1 MKTNEQAKQPMN
13 NWVKAGFAKERDEVT
28 RDVFKSCIGTSG
40 TYRWRRAPALS
51 LTAMEM
57 AILDTMY
64 DAGKDAEF
72 KPKDLVNDHTRMAYV
87 IDRDWAVYHV
97 PDRKQES
104 CGHDE
109 RDCSVYQIYEHY
121 KDEDAYSGWSR
132 RVIKEWYTDEDGC
145 PTYEEFEKLAQE
157 QYEKEKDY
165 ENKRGGRFLY
175 SEHSCY
181 NIDNYKGE
189 CAWDKGCKH
198 HHRHRDETAL
208 IRLVDEDGREKQF
221 LYKSRWGRSEYIH
234 QFDYRFWDEE
244 DHEALIAD
252 VNDSDVVRH
261 IRATIPKMKT
271 EARDWLAST
280 LKEWDRETQ
289 SYKTLGKR
297 GVYRLTWWGMDQRV
311 RELAVRDADYDKL
324 NGTEVNGW
332 VFKKSGD
339 ASGAWKATINL
350 WTVVPLD
357 RYRNQ
362 FAMDFLTKD
371 EAKTA
376 AQQINTAP
384 RLSHSYDAGGV
395 PASRLVKVERKPVE
409 LHLQNEYASLCEKYT
424 PHEYFVA
431 CHKGEV
437 ANEFNRLCHHEELE
451 DE

>member
-87 IDRDWAVYHV
+87 IDRDWAMYHV

-271 EARDWLAST
+271 GTVKPSRTKRWASVAST
-280 LKEWDRETQ
+280 D
-289 SYKTLGKR
+289 
-297 GVYRLTWWGMDQRV
+297 
-311 RELAVRDADYDKL
+311 
-324 NGTEVNGW
+324 
-332 VFKKSGD
+332 
-339 ASGAWKATINL
+339 
-350 WTVVPLD
+350 
-357 RYRNQ
+357 
-362 FAMDFLTKD
+362 
-371 EAKTA
+371 
-376 AQQINTAP
+376 
-384 RLSHSYDAGGV
+384 
-395 PASRLVKVERKPVE
+395 
-409 LHLQNEYASLCEKYT
+409 
-424 PHEYFVA
+424 
-431 CHKGEV
+431 
-437 ANEFNRLCHHEELE
+437 
-451 DE
+451 